1 MVFVDQVV
9 ENDVPKIVNVPARR
23 RDILAAAAGTFT
35 RHGYHGTSLERVAAA
50 MGVGKSSLYHYFPTK
65 KALFASLA
73 DETLRREAELFDA
86 LAAGA
91 TPASERLQ
99 ALLDA
104 IMGMLDEWAAVGPLL
119 VDFLRE
125 PRGRQRARE
134 TFARARAAL
143 ARLIREGQRT
153 GAFRKGAPGAL
164 ATVVL
169 GCLDGLLLEELVEP
183 GITRGA
189 VRRMARDMLVTALR
203 REKAP

>member
-1 MVFVDQVV
+1 
-9 ENDVPKIVNVPARR
+9 VPKVVDIPARR
-23 RDILAAAAGTFT
+23 RDILAAAASTFA
-35 RHGYHGTSLERVAAA
+35 RHGYRGTSLDRVAAA

-65 KALFASLA
+65 EALFATLA

-86 LAAGA
+86 LAAAG
-91 TPASERLQ
+91 TPPAERLRG
-99 ALLDA
+99 LLDA
-104 IMGMLDEWAAVGPLL
+104 IVGMLDEWAAVGPLL

-125 PRGRQRARE
+125 PRGRRRVRE

-153 GAFRKGAPGAL
+153 GDFRKGAAEAL

-183 GITRGA
+183 GITQGT
-189 VRRMARDMLVTALR
+189 VRSVAREMLVAALR
-203 REKAP
+203 RENAP